1 VPETEDRKRQ
11 RERRFCD
18 LYQAYYQAVLA
29 YAVRRVAAPQDAD
42 DVVADVFTVAWRR
55 IEQVPPAPEDRLWL
69 YGVARRVVAGRHRSA
84 RRLRRLTTRLTAT
97 YGAGP
102 AQHPQMADLAQDHLL
117 TIMGRLPAAERE
129 ALQLVLWEQLTHAE
143 AAQVLGCSVNA
154 IGIRVHR
161 ARVRLRALLAPAAQQ
176 GHDAAQEGHDAAQ
189 EGHDAA
195 QEGHDAARGGLGRPG
210 NSRIW
215 PLAVTPSPDGASAAI
230 LATPAR
236 TAQPGSAGLKHDRRS
251 RTGAHDGS

>member
-161 ARVRLRALLAPAAQQ
+161 ARVRLRALLAPAAQ
-176 GHDAAQEGHDAAQ
+176 